1 MTEYIIGG
9 KGEGKTR
16 MLFEASVGIAKSSN
30 GKVIYVD
37 SDNKLIHMLP
47 NNIRL
52 INYNSYGLSSSIAFI
67 GFLIG
72 LCESDYDI
80 TDIFVDSSIDFISS
94 NTNTDDFFR
103 IVNTISK
110 KTDIDFHFA
119 VTDEF
124 KQTISFVSV

>member
-16 MLFEASVGIAKSSN
+16 MLFEASVGIAETSK
-30 GKVIYVD
+30 GKVIYID
-37 SDNKLIHMLP
+37 SDNKLIYMLP

-52 INYNSYGLSSSIAFI
+52 VNYNSYGLSSSKAFI

-80 TDIFVDSSIDFISS
+80 TDIFVDSSINYISS
-94 NTNTDDFFR
+94 NTNPDDFFG
-103 IVNTISK
+103 IVNAISM
-110 KTDIDFHFA
+110 KTDINFHFA
-119 VTDEF
+119 VTDEL
-124 KQTISFVSV
+124 KRPISFVSV